1 MTARNQKKTA
11 NKIHSKAI
19 VQSHRTTHSRQP
31 LLQYSLDDLLSNN
44 KKCGA
49 KPNTLKEEDPIL
61 KAFQENQ
68 PEELPELLKADSED
82 KKKNKKLSLV
92 SSDEVET
99 EAGKVK
105 VNQYAL
111 KRRKKKPKTF
121 HCSSDGCDTTEC
133 T

>member
-1 MTARNQKKTA
+1 M
-11 NKIHSKAI
+11 
-19 VQSHRTTHSRQP
+19 
-31 LLQYSLDDLLSNN
+31 
-44 KKCGA
+44 
-49 KPNTLKEEDPIL
+49 KEEDPIL

-68 PEELPELLKADSED
+68 PEELLELLKADFED
-82 KKKNKKLSLV
+82 EKKKTKSSLV
-92 SSDEVET
+92 SSDEVKT

-105 VNQYAL
+105 VNQYAP